1 MSILDSIQS
10 GKDNRPPRI
19 MIYGSEGVG
28 KSTFAASAPNPIF
41 IQTEDGLGEIDC
53 RKFPLAHKV
62 ADVIAAL
69 TCLRD
74 EPHDFQTVV
83 IDSIDWLERLIFE
96 KICSEYGVSS
106 IEKADGGY
114 GKGYTQA
121 LTEWRKIINLLQEL
135 RDKRGMTVILIA
147 HTAVEHFDDPENPAY
162 DRYTP
167 RLHKKAAHFIVEWA
181 DAVFFANKRFR
192 VSKENDRSIA
202 SPIGANGGDRVMRTI
217 SSPACV
223 AKNRYGLPQE
233 LPLSWQ
239 AFVDAYATA
248 SGGEKCLKE

>member
-1 MSILDSIQS
+1 MGMLDTIKS
-10 GKDNRPPRI
+10 GKESRPPRI
-19 MIYGSEGVG
+19 MIYGAEGIG
-28 KSTFAASAPNPIF
+28 KSTFAASAPNPVF

-53 RKFPLAHKV
+53 SKFPLATKV
-62 ADVIAAL
+62 EDVTAAL

-74 EPHDFQTVV
+74 EPHNFQTVV
-83 IDSIDWLERLIFE
+83 IDSADWLEQFIFD
-96 KICSEYGVSS
+96 KICDKYGVNS
-106 IEKADGGY
+106 IEKADGGF
-114 GKGYTQA
+114 GRGYYRA
-121 LTEWRKIINLLQEL
+121 FDIWKDIVKLLQEL
-135 RDKRGMTVILIA
+135 HDKRNMTIILVA
-147 HTAVEHFDDPENPAY
+147 HAAVKPFKDPENSAY
-162 DRYTP
+162 DRYIP
-167 RLHKKAAHFIVEWA
+167 KLHIFAADYIVEWA

-239 AFVDAYATA
+239 AFVEAYTQA
-248 SGGEKCLKE
+248 SGGAECPKE